1 VQRVIRGY
9 FLNRQ
14 DRKCEI
20 SDFLRG
26 IIEGLAPFVMF
37 HDVRWQLVTN
47 PLGGLRFGNTGIGF
61 KMFPEFA
68 GII

>member
-1 VQRVIRGY
+1 
-9 FLNRQ
+9 
-14 DRKCEI
+14 
-20 SDFLRG
+20 
-26 IIEGLAPFVMF
+26 MF

-47 PLGGLRFGNTGIGF
+47 RLGCLKLENTGIGF